1 MWLPQKINLM
11 FTEPI
16 LTNRTFSS
24 GRKVIFSFDKKK
36 DVFSGYDMQILKGW
50 KSKYVEVKVGFHI
63 FYLALINYRSVLQ
76 AYQVVKALYLFKKSV
91 LGSTCTKI
99 VFLNGT
105 YYHTLYAPGYPS
117 PAFDNYIEAEFNR
130 IVPIKKKTNALTFIY
145 FAITKKCPLQCE
157 HCYEWKNLNHPESLT
172 LSELQA
178 VILKFQD
185 EGIAQFHLS
194 GGEPMARI
202 KDLITII
209 STAKKQSEFY
219 VLTSGFNFTDANAK
233 ALKNAGLTGV
243 VISLDHYIPEQ
254 HDAFRGYENSF
265 DQVMK
270 AVENAKENHLLVTLT
285 VCATRTFTTWE
296 NLMNYAGLAKR
307 LQVPFIQ
314 VLEPKAVGHYEGKP
328 VLLDESH
335 YRLLEQFYLLLNL
348 DPLYEDYP
356 VIIYHGYHQRRIGCL
371 AGGNRTLYID
381 SEGFVNACPF
391 CQNKTTNIKEA
402 LITKENVTD
411 TAREIGCAQY
421 K

>member
-1 MWLPQKINLM
+1 M
-11 FTEPI
+11 FTEQAVPDK
-16 LTNRTFSS
+16 TFAA
-24 GRKVIFSFDKKK
+24 RDKFIFSPGKKK
-36 DVFSGYDMQILKGW
+36 DVYRGYDMQILKGW
-50 KSKYVEVKVGFHI
+50 KSKSVEVKVGFHI
-63 FYLALINYRSVLQ
+63 IYLALINYRSVLQ
-76 AYQVVKALYLFKKSV
+76 AYKVVKALYLFKKSV
-91 LGSTCTKI
+91 LGSARTKI
-99 VFLNGT
+99 VFLDGK

-117 PAFDNYIEAEFNR
+117 IAFDNYIEAEFNR
-130 IVPIKKKTNALTFIY
+130 ILPVKKKTNALTFIY

-157 HCYEWKNLNHPESLT
+157 HCLEWKNLNHAESFT

-178 VILKFQD
+178 VIQTFQN

-219 VLTSGFNFTDANAK
+219 VLTSGFNFTGANAK

-243 VISLDHYIPEQ
+243 VISLDHYIPAQ

-270 AVENAKENHLLVTLT
+270 AVENAKGNNLLITLT
-285 VCATRTFTTWE
+285 VCATRTFATWK
-296 NLMNYAGLAKR
+296 NLMNYADLAKR

-314 VLEPKAVGHYEGKP
+314 ILEPKAVGHYEGKQ

-335 YRLLEQFYLLLNL
+335 YHLLEQFYLLLNL
-348 DPLYEDYP
+348 HPLYQDYP

-411 TAREIGCAQY
+411 TARAQGCTQY
-421 K
+421 RKN